1 MIGIFPLT
9 MLNVLIGDSMGEVLS
24 VQEISVRSV
33 IFENKTLIYSIT
45 AIVIYI
51 LLTNF
56 IAFFTKKNSNN

>member
-1 MIGIFPLT
+1 
-9 MLNVLIGDSMGEVLS
+9 MGEVLS

-56 IAFFTKKNSNN
+56 IAFFTKKIVITDY

>member
-1 MIGIFPLT
+1 MI
-9 MLNVLIGDSMGEVLS
+9 NVLIGDSMGEILS

-51 LLTNF
+51 PLTNF
-56 IAFFTKKNSNN
+56 IAFFTKKNINN